1 MSNQVLIVND
11 SLNIADLAQDAAGGL
26 QVITTSTGKDGLATL
41 ALSTGWCAVLAAS
54 QLPDMSGIAFLQQAA
69 ALSEAI
75 PLLLAPDAQLVSTLH
90 QANSASLFRV
100 VPECTPKETLKT
112 IILDAARQFR
122 LVQQER
128 QLREQ
133 LKLLTTIDPL
143 TGCSSRIH
151 LQEHIRKELK
161 RSRRYSHSL
170 SIIVCDIDTLK
181 NINETFGHR
190 AGDQMLIGFAQIA
203 LQSIRR
209 DIDTVARWGEDEFLL
224 VLPETP
230 IRGAGRVAMRLREQF
245 AQFNFTV
252 DTHLVNSTASFGA
265 AGFAPEA
272 PGRNTDIDDLL
283 LIADRCLHQAK
294 AAGGNQVL
302 CCP

>member
-11 SLNIADLAQDAAGGL
+11 SLNIAALPRDAAEGL
-26 QVITTSTGKDGLATL
+26 QCITTTTGADGLATL
-41 ALSTGWCAVLAAS
+41 SKSSGWCVVLAAS

-69 ALSEAI
+69 AISAAI
-75 PLLLAPDAQLVSTLH
+75 PVLLTPDEHLVATLQ
-90 QANSASLFRV
+90 QANRSSFFRV
-100 VPECTPKETLKT
+100 VPECTPKDAMAVV
-112 IILDAARQFR
+112 ILDAARQFR

-133 LKLLTTIDPL
+133 LEQARTMDSL
-143 TGCSSRIH
+143 TGCASRGH
-151 LQEHIRKELK
+151 LQEQLRKELT
-161 RSRRYSHSL
+161 RSIRYSHAL
-170 SIIVCDIDTLK
+170 SIIVCDIDALK
-181 NINETFGHR
+181 NINQAYGQD
-190 AGDQMLIGFAQIA
+190 AGDQMLIGFARIA
-203 LQSIRR
+203 MRSIRR
-209 DIDTVARWGEDEFLL
+209 DIDLIARWGEDEFLL

-245 AQFNFTV
+245 AEFTWTV
-252 DTHLVNSTASFGA
+252 NGHLATATASFGV
-265 AGFAPEA
+265 AGFAPETPA
-272 PGRNTDIDDLL
+272 RNTGLDDLI